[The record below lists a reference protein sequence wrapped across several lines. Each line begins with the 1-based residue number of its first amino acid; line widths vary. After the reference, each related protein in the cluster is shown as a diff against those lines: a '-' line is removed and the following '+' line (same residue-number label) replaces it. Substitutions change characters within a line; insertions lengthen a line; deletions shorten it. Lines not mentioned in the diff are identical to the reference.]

1 MRETEYTHDGQPL
14 AQAMRS
20 LRHER
25 PATLAGL
32 TMCITGIVPG
42 MVGSQAEQAACLA
55 GAAKTTKNVSS
66 RTGLLVIGDNA
77 GRDKINRAERYQT
90 PTITAREFLALI

>member
-1 MRETEYTHDGQPL
+1 MRREYTHDGEPL
-14 AQAMRS
+14 AKAIRT
-20 LRHER
+20 LNRTA

-42 MVGSQAEQAACLA
+42 YKGNGAETAAYLA

-66 RTGLLVIGDNA
+66 RTQLLVVGDNA
-77 GRDKINRAERYQT
+77 GREKLDRAERYHT
-90 PTITAREFLALI
+90 PTITAHEFLALI